1 MDEGIFYV
9 IVSALWLMLPAYIA
23 NPTAAF
29 FGSGRFGKVVPLDM
43 GKTIHGKRILGDGKT
58 VRGTA
63 SGLACGII
71 TAVLQT
77 GAAMYLGMSAFAAF
91 SPAAMI
97 CMPAGALLGDMA
109 KSFFKRR
116 LGYERGASLLLV
128 DQLDFVAGAWLLT
141 YIFARGWFES
151 GFSIPVVIVVL
162 IVTPLLHRLTNIMGY
177 MIKVKKE
184 PW

>member
-1 MDEGIFYV
+1 LDDGILSV
-9 IVSALWLMLPAYIA
+9 TASALWLMLPAYIA

-29 FGSGRFGKVVPLDM
+29 FGGERFGKVVPLDM

-63 SGLACGII
+63 SGLACGIL

-77 GAAMYLGMSAFAAF
+77 EATRYLGTGAFVAF
-91 SPAAMI
+91 PPAAMI

-109 KSFFKRR
+109 KSFLKRR
-116 LGYERGASLLLV
+116 LGYERGAALLLA
-128 DQLDFVAGAWLLT
+128 DQLDFVAGAWALT
-141 YIFARGWFES
+141 YIFARGWFEAV
-151 GFSIPVVIVVL
+151 FSFPVVIVVL
-162 IVTPLLHRLTNIMGY
+162 IVTPLLHRLTNKLGY